1 MVDDGGQLR
10 AVQVGGG
17 GSRFGAGS
25 ASRGRHDIR
34 PAPPPPAD
42 RGVPAAAVPL
52 AARRHRRQQTP
63 APPAAAAAAA
73 VWRPRATSA
82 SRITA
87 AR

>member
-42 RGVPAAAVPL
+42 RGVPAAAAVPL

-63 APPAAAAAAA
+63 APTAAAAA
-73 VWRPRATSA
+73 VWRPRVASA